1 MARRGIFSPRLTL
14 HRKSLDVRAKQR
26 LSFHVVFLTRSC
38 AYSVSPHVNS
48 IVRRFVFGKTA
59 VRDVMKKLFQNTPF
73 IIGFWSMIII
83 FLVLNIIPSETN
95 KFSNI
100 IIDRGFPFLMYRE
113 GISSN
118 YSTYVFWSG
127 LIADIVIAL
136 VCSLAAG
143 LSFKLIW
150 SKITSRHLS

>member
-1 MARRGIFSPRLTL
+1 
-14 HRKSLDVRAKQR
+14 
-26 LSFHVVFLTRSC
+26 
-38 AYSVSPHVNS
+38 
-48 IVRRFVFGKTA
+48 
-59 VRDVMKKLFQNTPF
+59 MKKLFQNTAF
-73 IIGFWSMIII
+73 IIGFWSVIII
-83 FLVLNIIPSETN
+83 LLVLNIIPSETN

-127 LIADIVIAL
+127 LVANIVIAL
-136 VCSLAAG
+136 VCSFAVG

-150 SKITSRHLS
+150 SRITSRQLS